1 MSARHFLAAA
11 VIGSALVLAGCGKKD
26 DSPIEMLSPPPSSA
40 PQALSKYWSLP
51 DFSLT
56 ERSGQTVR
64 LADFAGK
71 VWVADFFYTTCP
83 GPCPMLSSRLSG
95 VQKSI
100 GSDPGVRL
108 VSISVDPDKDT
119 PEVLKTYAER
129 FKAGEHWLFLTGQR
143 EAIYSLAREGF
154 KLPVAEAPAQGG
166 LITHS
171 TRLIL
176 VDKTGAVRGFYEGA
190 DEAGV
195 ENLVRDI
202 KRLLEEK

>member
-1 MSARHFLAAA
+1 M
-11 VIGSALVLAGCGKKD
+11 
-26 DSPIEMLSPPPSSA
+26 
-40 PQALSKYWSLP
+40 
-51 DFSLT
+51 
-56 ERSGQTVR
+56 R

-95 VQKSI
+95 VQKSL
-100 GSDPGVRL
+100 GNDPGVRL

-143 EAIYSLAREGF
+143 DAIYSLAREQF
-154 KLPVAEAPAQGG
+154 KLPIAEAPAARRSSS
-166 LITHS
+166 HS
-171 TRLIL
+171 TRLML

-190 DEAGV
+190 DDAGV